1 MCEKFAR
8 FEEPNPTVMPTKFSF
23 LQKNYSELFTLSELA
38 EQLYYIDAS
47 SSLSKSRLFSEK
59 LAQLLWKFEDLGI
72 FNGSQIDR
80 IDQLY
85 FRNCIPEI
93 IKDIFHTIRKSGNK
107 ATHDGTSS
115 QAEALFILKKC
126 YQLARWFYE
135 TYENDY
141 LESEE
146 YLLPA
151 NQQEA
156 AVSQLTAELE
166 KLSKEVTDY
175 KAKINTLHDNPEVI
189 SNRKQ
194 RAAANANNIQMDE
207 ADTRKTL
214 IDKQL
219 QDAGWECDTATINY
233 KKNKT
238 LPEKGKN
245 KAIAEWPC
253 GSKWADYAL
262 FIGTK
267 LYGFVEAKKFATDIS
282 TDLHQSKIYA
292 STVET
297 VEGAE
302 FLDQWQSY
310 KVPFLFSTNGRGY
323 LEQIKTKSGIWF
335 LDIRKDRNRPDALR
349 GWFSPEG
356 LVDLYE
362 RNVAEAN
369 TKLQAND
376 YDYLQSPSGL
386 GLRYYQIDAIKAVEN
401 KIITNPD
408 DKRSLLVMA
417 TGTGKTRTVI
427 GLVYR
432 LIQSNRFKRVLFLTD
447 RKLLAL
453 QALGNFKDNK
463 VKDLNTFE
471 NIYKVEDLKTSRPD
485 DITRLHFATVQ
496 SMVKRLFYSENDIL
510 PIDTYDCIIIDE
522 AHRGY
527 NLDKEL
533 DEEDL
538 SFKDENDYVGQY
550 KRVIEYFNAYIIG
563 LTATPALH
571 TTQIFGTPVHNYSYR
586 EAVID
591 GFLTD
596 NEPPYIINTKL
607 NQEGIVWTKGE
618 KPKVFISETNSIEEL
633 AALEDELHL
642 EIDQFNKMV
651 ITEPFNREVCKYL
664 VQQLD
669 PDSDEKTL
677 IFAVRDSHADI
688 IVQMLHEEYEA
699 IGYEVP
705 QGAIQK
711 ITGAVYENEDLTKR
725 FKNEK
730 FPNIVVTVDLLTTGI
745 DVPQIT
751 NLVFM
756 RRVRSRILFEQMIG
770 RATRLCPEINKE
782 FFRIYDA
789 VKVYEA
795 LEDYTQMK
803 TVSNPNTSFFQL
815 VDELNFIDTPERA
828 KRQLQQIIA
837 KLQRKKKDIN
847 ESKLEEFMYFAQGDS
862 PEEFIQR
869 LKGIEGQ
876 DVQNAVAGLANLWNF
891 LDTKIYKPKV
901 QFVSEHN
908 DELINVERGYG
919 NANKPEDYIEGFKK
933 FIEEN
938 RNTILAL
945 NIICT
950 KPTELDRK
958 SLKELKLL
966 LDREG
971 YNDLTLNTAW
981 KNAKN
986 QDIAADIISYIRT
999 LALDTDLVSH
1009 EERIENAINKI
1020 KMLKPWNKIQQK
1032 WIDRF
1037 ESQLKVETVLTKADL
1052 DAQPFSDEGGFT
1064 RLNKIFDNE
1073 LENILVVLNENLYT
1087 A

>member
-1 MCEKFAR
+1 MS
-8 FEEPNPTVMPTKFSF
+8 KFSF
-23 LQKNYSELFTLSELA
+23 LQKNYSELFTICELS

-47 SSLSKSRLFSEK
+47 SSLAKSRLFSEK
-59 LAQLLWKFEDLGI
+59 LTQIIWKFEELGA
-72 FNGSQIDR
+72 FSGTQIER
-80 IDQLY
+80 IDQLFY
-85 FRNCIPEI
+85 RNCIPDI
-93 IKDIFHTIRKSGNK
+93 IKDILHTVRKSGNK
-107 ATHDGTSS
+107 ATHDGSS
-115 QAEALFILKKC
+115 TQAEALFILKKC
-126 YQLARWFYE
+126 YQLAKWFYE

-141 LESEE
+141 LENDEYQLPINHQSSEVE
-146 YLLPA
+146 LL
-151 NQQEA
+151 N
-156 AVSQLTAELE
+156 AELE
-166 KLSKEVTDY
+166 KLSKEVIDY
-175 KAKINTLHDNPEVI
+175 KAKIELLNISPEAITL
-189 SNRKQ
+189 RKQ
-194 RAAANANNIQMDE
+194 RSASVANNIHLDE
-207 ADTRKTL
+207 ADTRRTL

-219 QDAGWECDTATINY
+219 QDAGWECDTNVLNY

-262 FIGTK
+262 FVGMK

-282 TDLHQSKIYA
+282 TDLHQSKIY
-292 STVET
+292 SET
-297 VEGAE
+297 VVEIEGAE
-302 FLDQWQSY
+302 FLGQWNTY
-310 KVPFLFSTNGRGY
+310 HVPFLFSTNGRNY

-335 LDIRKDRNRPDALR
+335 LDIRNDRNRPDALR

-362 RNVAEAN
+362 RNVADAN
-369 TKLQAND
+369 NKLLSND
-376 YDYLQSPSGL
+376 YDYLQSSSGL

-447 RKLLAL
+447 RKLLAT

-471 NIYKVEDLKTSRPD
+471 NIYKVEDLKTKNPD

-496 SMVKRLFYSENDIL
+496 SMVKRLFYSDSDIL

-538 SFKDENDYVGQY
+538 FFKDENDYVGQY

-591 GFLTD
+591 GFLID

-607 NQEGIVWTKGE
+607 NQEGIVWEKGE

-633 AALEDELHL
+633 AELEDELHL

-664 VQQLD
+664 VNVLD
-669 PDSDEKTL
+669 PDDDEKTL
-677 IFAVRDSHADI
+677 IFAVRDSHADM
-688 IVQMLHEEYEA
+688 IVQFLHEEYEA
-699 IGYEVP
+699 IGYDVP

-770 RATRLCPEINKE
+770 RATRLCPEIKKE

-803 TVSNPNTSFFQL
+803 TVSNPSTSFIQL
-815 VDELNFIDTPERA
+815 IEELNFIDTPERA
-828 KRQLQQIIA
+828 KRQLEQIIA
-837 KLQRKKKDIN
+837 KLQRKKRDIN

-869 LKGIEGQ
+869 LKEIDGEEVKKAIGGF
-876 DVQNAVAGLANLWNF
+876 DNLWEF

-901 QFVSEHN
+901 QLVSEHR
-908 DELINVERGYG
+908 DELIGVERGYG
-919 NANKPEDYIEGFKK
+919 KASKPEDYIEGFKK

-971 YNDLTLNTAW
+971 YNDITLNTAW

-1009 EERIENAINKI
+1009 EQRIENAINKI

-1037 ESQLKVETVLTKADL
+1037 EKQLLVETVLTKADL
-1052 DAQPFSDEGGFT
+1052 DAKPFSDEGGFS

-1073 LENILVVLNENLYT
+1073 LENILIVLNENLYT

>member
-1 MCEKFAR
+1 MVSKFD
-8 FEEPNPTVMPTKFSF
+8 F
-23 LQKNYSELFTLSELA
+23 LNKNYPELFAICELS

-59 LAQLLWKFEDLGI
+59 LAQLIWNFEELGS
-72 FNGSQIDR
+72 FDGNQVER
-80 IDQLY
+80 INQLF
-85 FRNCIPEI
+85 FRNCIPDI
-93 IKDIFHTIRKSGNK
+93 VKDFFHTIRKSGNK
-107 ATHDGTSS
+107 ASHDGNSS
-115 QAEALFILKKC
+115 KQEALFVLKKC
-126 YQLARWFYE
+126 YQLAKWFYE
-135 TYENDY
+135 TYENEY
-141 LESEE
+141 IESEV
-146 YLLPA
+146 YQLPEDTQTNTIDFL
-151 NQQEA
+151 NQ
-156 AVSQLTAELE
+156 ELE
-166 KLSKEVTDY
+166 KLSKEVINY
-175 KAKINTLHDNPEVI
+175 KAKIEALHATPEMVVQRKER
-189 SNRKQ
+189 SNKI
-194 RAAANANNIQMDE
+194 ANNIHLDE
-207 ADTRKTL
+207 ADTRKIF

-219 QDAGWECDTATINY
+219 SEAGWECDTATINY

-238 LPEKGKN
+238 VPEKGKN

-262 FIGTK
+262 FVGTT
-267 LYGFVEAKKFATDIS
+267 LYGFVEAKKYATDIS
-282 TDLHQSKIYA
+282 TDLHQSKIY
-292 STVET
+292 SQSVNKIDGT
-297 VEGAE
+297 E
-302 FLDQWQSY
+302 FIGKWNNY
-310 KVPFLFSTNGRGY
+310 HVPFLFSTNGRNY

-335 LDIRKDRNRPDALR
+335 LDIRNDRNRPDALR

-356 LVDLYE
+356 LVDLYN
-362 RNVAEAN
+362 RNIEEAN
-369 TKLQAND
+369 AKLINSD
-376 YDYLQSPSGL
+376 YDYLQSKSGL

-401 KIITNPD
+401 KIINNPD

-447 RKLLAL
+447 RRLLAA

-471 NIYKVEDLKTSRPD
+471 NIYKVEDLKTTKPD

-496 SMVKRLFYSENDIL
+496 SMVKRLFYSEGEIL

-527 NLDKEL
+527 NLDK
-533 DEEDL
+533 DISEEDL
-538 SFKDENDYVGQY
+538 FFKDENDYVGQY
-550 KRVIEYFNAYIIG
+550 KRVIEYFNAYIVG

-591 GFLTD
+591 GFLND
-596 NEPPYIINTKL
+596 HEPPFTIKTKL
-607 NQEGIVWTKGE
+607 SEEGITWEKGE
-618 KPKVFISETNSIEEL
+618 KPKVFIAETNTIEEL
-633 AALEDELHL
+633 AELEDELHMDI
-642 EIDQFNKMV
+642 EQFNKLV
-651 ITEPFNREVCKYL
+651 ITESFNREVAKYL
-664 VQQLD
+664 VQNID
-669 PDSDEKTL
+669 PDGDEKTL
-677 IFAVRDSHADI
+677 IFAVRDIHADM
-688 IVQMLHEEYEA
+688 IVQYLHEEYEA

-705 QGAIQK
+705 QGATQK
-711 ITGAVYENEDLTKR
+711 ITGNVYENENLTKR

-770 RATRLCPEINKE
+770 RATRLCPEIDKQ

-795 LEDYTQMK
+795 LQPYTQMK
-803 TVSNPNTSFFQL
+803 TVSNPTISFT
-815 VDELNFIDTPERA
+815 ELIEELDYINTPERA
-828 KRQLQQIIA
+828 KNQLQQIIA
-837 KLQRKKKDIN
+837 KLQRKKRTIN
-847 ESKLEEFMYFAQGDS
+847 QHQLEDFMYRTHGDS
-862 PEEFIQR
+862 PEEFIER
-869 LKGIEGQ
+869 LKNI
-876 DVQNAVAGLANLWNF
+876 DTKDIKTTLLGLGTLWEF
-891 LDTKIYKPKV
+891 LDTKVYQPKV
-901 QFVSEHN
+901 QFVSDHP
-908 DELINVERGYG
+908 DELLGVERGYG
-919 NANKPEDYIEGFKK
+919 KASKPEDYIEGFKK

-938 RNTILAL
+938 RNKILAL

-966 LDREG
+966 LDQEG

-1009 EERIENAINKI
+1009 EQRIENAINKV
-1020 KMLKPWNKIQQK
+1020 KKLKSWNKIQLK

-1037 ESQLKVETVLTKADL
+1037 EKQLLVETVLTKADL
-1052 DAQPFSDEGGFT
+1052 DAQPFKEEGGFT
-1064 RLNKIFDNE
+1064 RLNKIFENE

>member
-1 MCEKFAR
+1 MASKFI
-8 FEEPNPTVMPTKFSF
+8 F
-23 LQKNYSELFTLSELA
+23 LQKNYPELFTICKLSE
-38 EQLYYIDAS
+38 ELYFIDAS
-47 SSLSKSRLFSEK
+47 SSLAKMRLFSEK
-59 LAQLLWKFEDLGI
+59 LAQLIWKFEELNH
-72 FNGSQIDR
+72 FNGTQVDR
-80 IDQLY
+80 IEQLF
-85 FRNCIPEI
+85 FRNCIPDI

-107 ATHDGTSS
+107 ASHDGTST

-126 YQLARWFYE
+126 FQLASWFYE

-141 LESEE
+141 LENKEYQLPVIHKDSEVE
-146 YLLPA
+146 LL
-151 NQQEA
+151 NIQ
-156 AVSQLTAELE
+156 LE

-175 KAKINTLHDNPEVI
+175 KAKIDSLNISPEIV
-189 SNRKQ
+189 SKRKQ
-194 RAAANANNIQMDE
+194 RSITIANNIHLDE
-207 ADTRKTL
+207 ADTRKIL

-219 QDAGWECDTATINY
+219 QNAGWECDTDVVNY

-262 FIGTK
+262 FVGTK
-267 LYGFVEAKKFATDIS
+267 LYGFVEAKKYATDIS

-292 STVET
+292 ENVATIDK
-297 VEGAE
+297 AE
-302 FLDQWQSY
+302 FLGEWNNY

-335 LDIRKDRNRPDALR
+335 LDIRNDRNKPNALR
-349 GWFSPEG
+349 GWFSPQG

-362 RNVAEAN
+362 RNIDNAN
-369 TKLQAND
+369 TKLLDND
-376 YDYLQSPSGL
+376 YGYLESAGGL
-386 GLRYYQIDAIKAVEN
+386 GLRYYQIDAIKAVEH
-401 KIITNPD
+401 KIINQPN

-447 RKLLAL
+447 RKLLAI

-471 NIYKVEDLKTSRPD
+471 NTYKVEDFKTTRPD
-485 DITRLHFATVQ
+485 EITRLHFATVQ
-496 SMVKRLFYSENDIL
+496 SMVKRLFYSESDVL

-538 SFKDENDYVGQY
+538 FFKDENDYVSQY

-586 EAVID
+586 EAVVD
-591 GFLTD
+591 GFLID

-607 NQEGIVWTKGE
+607 NQEGIVWVKGE

-633 AALEDELHL
+633 SELEDELHF

-664 VQQLD
+664 VGELD
-669 PDSDEKTL
+669 PDGDEKTL
-677 IFAVRDSHADI
+677 IFAVRDSHADM

-699 IGYEVP
+699 IGYDVP

-711 ITGAVYENEDLTKR
+711 ITGAVYENENLTKC

-770 RATRLCPEINKE
+770 RATRLCTEINKE

-795 LEDYTQMK
+795 LEDFTQMK
-803 TVSNPNTSFFQL
+803 TVSNPNTTFFQL
-815 VDELNFIDTPERA
+815 VDELNFIDSPERA
-828 KRQLQQIIA
+828 KRQLEQIIA
-837 KLQRKKKDIN
+837 KLQRKKKSIN
-847 ESKLEEFMYFAQGDS
+847 ESKLEEFMYFSQGDT

-869 LKGIEGQ
+869 LKEIDGEQVKKAI
-876 DVQNAVAGLANLWNF
+876 AGLDTLWEF
-891 LDTKIYKPKV
+891 LDTKIYKPKA
-901 QFVSEHN
+901 QLVSEHK
-908 DELINVERGYG
+908 DELIAVERGYG
-919 NANKPEDYIEGFKK
+919 KANKPEDYIEGFKK

-986 QDIAADIISYIRT
+986 EEIAADIISYIRT

-1009 EERIENAINKI
+1009 QERIENAINKV
-1020 KMLKPWNKIQQK
+1020 KMLRPWNKIQQK

-1037 ESQLKVETVLTKADL
+1037 EKQLLVETVLTKADL
-1052 DAQPFSDEGGFT
+1052 DAKPFSDEGGFN